1 MKRLLGMATAGL
13 VTTIGGLGAPVLSEI
28 MGPMPRLDGDR
39 FVERLAE
46 QVPVSGLVVRGVLLE
61 HGSIGPWPTISVFV
75 VSSQADDPICVRLVS
90 RDGTYS
96 ADNTYLLPAMTT
108 PGFVG
113 LDLSKSQYLRQLDR
127 PSEDEFA
134 VLAHWG
140 RCSDRNPGPALVS
153 TRSAAP
159 APAGAALRVLVN
171 AEQATTTLL
180 VEGLVE
186 VKAARCQPIDEGR
199 RTSFDTTC
207 VVPNLPSLAEIE
219 GLRIE
224 RRKFDQRQPP
234 TRLAVAS
241 AR

>member
-1 MKRLLGMATAGL
+1 MKRLLGRATASL
-13 VTTIGGLGAPVLSEI
+13 VATIGGLAAPVLSES
-28 MGPMPRLDGDR
+28 MGPTAKLDGDR

-46 QVPVSGLVVRGVLLE
+46 QVPVSGLVVRGVQLE
-61 HGSIGPWPTISVFV
+61 HGPTGHWPTISVFV

-113 LDLSKSQYLRQLDR
+113 LDLSESQYLSRLDR

-134 VLAHWG
+134 VLARWG
-140 RCSDRNPGPALVS
+140 RCSDRDPGPALLS
-153 TRSAAP
+153 TRSATP
-159 APAGAALRVLVN
+159 ALTGAALRVLVN
-171 AEQATTTLL
+171 AEQATTALL
-180 VEGLVE
+180 VEGLGE
-186 VKAARCQPIDEGR
+186 MQAAQCWPIDEGR

-207 VVPNLPSLAEIE
+207 VAQNVASLAEIRS
-219 GLRIE
+219 LHIS
-224 RRKFDQRQPP
+224 RRKFDQLLSP
-234 TRLAVAS
+234 TRIAVSS